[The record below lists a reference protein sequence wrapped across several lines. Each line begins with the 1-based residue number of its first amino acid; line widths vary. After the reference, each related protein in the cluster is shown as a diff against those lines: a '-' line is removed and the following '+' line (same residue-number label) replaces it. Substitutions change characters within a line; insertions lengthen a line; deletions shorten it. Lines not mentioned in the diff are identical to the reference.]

1 MSGEAVQR
9 TQDPAVVP
17 ELTAFVTA
25 GVLTTADVRLAGR
38 LGRIGGDDDPEV
50 LLAVALALRGPRH
63 GHVCVEL
70 DDIAGHL
77 AVEPRRGSSGSDDGD
92 GADPGTELASLPWPP
107 FARWHALLADS
118 PLVRSGGPGGTPL
131 VLDGGRLYLDR
142 YWVYEQQLA
151 TELLRR
157 ASDRT
162 EPADPAALSGWL
174 DALFGPAETLDR
186 QRLAAVVALHRRLTV
201 IAGGPGTGKT
211 YTVTRVLALLHL
223 AALAEDG
230 ERPLRVAL
238 AAPTGKAAARLQESL
253 REGLES
259 LALDPDVRGA
269 MERTPASTIHR
280 LLGVQRGA
288 GTRFRHDADTPLPH
302 DVVIVDE
309 ASMVSLP
316 LMAKLVAAVRPD
328 ARLILLGDRDQLAS
342 VEAGAAFGDLCGPDG
357 SRPVLR
363 LSSEAVAAVE
373 GPMAGQLTG
382 SFERADGPGIWDAIV
397 RLDRFH
403 RFNGGSDLG
412 AVAAAIQR
420 AGDDL
425 DEVVDLLRRGERE
438 EGTVRLLDPDL
449 DRGARTR
456 VERMAV
462 AAYGE
467 VAHLALSGA
476 PAPEVLEA
484 LGQFRVLCARRNGRD
499 GVDDWNRTIE
509 ARLGAEIPGLHVGQ
523 RWYVGRPV
531 MITENDHTVRLYN
544 GDVGVVLADPERAGR
559 LVAAFWT
566 PDGRIRFLS
575 PSRLPACE
583 TTYAMTI
590 HKSQGSQFAH
600 VAVVLT
606 PEPSPVLTRELLYT
620 ALTRASARVTVL
632 GREPILRATLTR
644 PIQRASGLQ
653 ERLWGRPDRAPGA
666 GREKSH

>member
-1 MSGEAVQR
+1 MTDEPVPF
-9 TQDPAVVP
+9 TPDPVVVP
-17 ELTAFVTA
+17 ELAPFVAA
-25 GVLTTADVRLAGR
+25 GVLTTADVRLARR

-77 AVEPRRGSSGSDDGD
+77 AVEPRPWAPGSTVGD
-92 GADPGTELASLPWPP
+92 GEGAEPGTELAALPWPP
-107 FARWHALLADS
+107 FGRWHACLADS
-118 PLVRSGGPGGTPL
+118 PLVRSGGPGETPL
-131 VLDGGRLYLDR
+131 VLEGGRLYLDR
-142 YWVYEQQLA
+142 YWFYEQQLA

-162 EPADPAALSGWL
+162 EPDDPDELRGWL
-174 DALFGPAETLDR
+174 DGLFGSAATLDR

-223 AALAEDG
+223 AAEARAGD
-230 ERPLRVAL
+230 RPLRVAL

-253 REGLES
+253 REGLET
-259 LALDPDVRGA
+259 LALEGPVRAA

-288 GTRFRHDADTPLPH
+288 GTRFRHDADSPLPH

-363 LSSEAVAAVE
+363 LSPEAVASVE
-373 GPMAGQLTG
+373 GSMAGQLAG
-382 SFERADGPGIWDAIV
+382 SFEPAEAPGIWDAIV

-403 RFNGGSDLG
+403 RFADGSDLG

-425 DEVVDLLRRGERE
+425 DEVVDLLRGEAGE
-438 EGTVRLLDPDL
+438 EGTVRLLDPDV
-449 DRGARTR
+449 DGGARSR
-456 VERMAV
+456 VERSAV

-467 VAHLALSGA
+467 VARLALAGA
-476 PAPEVLEA
+476 PAHEVLEA
-484 LGQFRVLCARRNGRD
+484 LGHFRVLCARRRGRD
-499 GVDDWNRTIE
+499 GVDDWNRTVE
-509 ARLGAEIPGLHVGQ
+509 ARLGAEVPGLSVGQ
-523 RWYVGRPV
+523 RWYVGRPLMV
-531 MITENDHTVRLYN
+531 TENDHTLRLYN
-544 GDVGVVLADPERAGR
+544 GDVGVVLADPGHPGR
-559 LVAAFWT
+559 LVAAFWM

-620 ALTRASARVTVL
+620 ALTRASEQVTVL

-653 ERLWGRPDRAPGA
+653 ERLWGRSDRATGPG
-666 GREKSH
+666 R

>member
-1 MSGEAVQR
+1 VTGDVAPLPEDA
-9 TQDPAVVP
+9 AVVP
-17 ELTAFVTA
+17 ELEPFVSA
-25 GVLTTADVRLAGR
+25 GVLTVADVRLARR
-38 LGRIGGDDDPEV
+38 LGRIGGDDDPDV

-77 AVEPRRGSSGSDDGD
+77 AVEPQRRVTGTGSG
-92 GADPGTELASLPWPP
+92 GAPAVPTEVTSLPWPSP
-107 FARWHALLADS
+107 KRWHRRLADS
-118 PLVRSGGPGGTPL
+118 PLVRSGGPGETPL
-131 VLDGGRLYLDR
+131 VLDAGRLYLDR
-142 YWVYEQQLA
+142 YWEYERQLA
-151 TELLRR
+151 SELLRR
-157 ASDRT
+157 AADRT
-162 EPADPAALSGWL
+162 EPAEPAALSGWL

-223 AALAEDG
+223 AAQARDG
-230 ERPLRVAL
+230 DRPLRVAL

-253 REGLES
+253 REGLGS
-259 LALDPDVRGA
+259 LTLEPSVRAA

-280 LLGVQRGA
+280 LLGVRRG
-288 GTRFRHDADTPLPH
+288 GSTRFRHDADTPLPH

-328 ARLILLGDRDQLAS
+328 ASLLLLGDRDQLAS
-342 VEAGAAFGDLCGPDG
+342 VEAGAAFGDLCGPAG

-363 LSSEAVAAVE
+363 LSADAAATVA
-373 GPMAGQLTG
+373 GPMAGQLAG
-382 SFERADGPGIWDAIV
+382 SFETADAPGIWDAVV

-403 RFNGGSDLG
+403 RFAGGSDLG
-412 AVAAAIQR
+412 AVASAIQR
-420 AGDDL
+420 AGDDP
-425 DEVVDLLRRGERE
+425 DEVLDLLRGE
-438 EGTVRLLDPDL
+438 EGTVRLLDPDV
-449 DRGARTR
+449 DRGSRAR

-462 AAYGE
+462 TAYRE
-467 VAHLALSGA
+467 VAQLALAGA
-476 PAPEVLEA
+476 PAPQVLEA
-484 LGQFRVLCARRNGRD
+484 LGHFRVLCARRSGRE

-509 ARLGAEIPGLHVGQ
+509 ARLSAELPALHVGQ

-559 LVAAFWT
+559 LVVAFWT
-566 PDGRIRFLS
+566 PDGHIRLLS

-590 HKSQGSQFAH
+590 HKSQGSQFEH

-606 PEPSPVLTRELLYT
+606 REPSPVLTRELLYT
-620 ALTRASARVTVL
+620 ALTRASEQVTVL
-632 GREPILRATLTR
+632 GSEPILRTTLTR

-653 ERLWGRPDRAPGA
+653 QRLWGRQDRGPGP
-666 GREKSH
+666 GR

>member
-1 MSGEAVQR
+1 MTGEPVLLIP
-9 TQDPAVVP
+9 DPALVP
-17 ELTAFVTA
+17 ELAAFVAA
-25 GVLTTADVRLAGR
+25 GVLTTADVRLARR

-77 AVEPRRGSSGSDDGD
+77 AVEPRRGATGSSDGD
-92 GADPGTELASLPWPP
+92 GAEPGADLAALPWPP
-107 FARWHALLADS
+107 FDRWRERLADS

-131 VLDGGRLYLDR
+131 VLEGGRLYLDR
-142 YWVYEQQLA
+142 YWVYEQELA
-151 TELLRR
+151 TDLLRR

-162 EPADPAALSGWL
+162 EPADPAELSGWL

-223 AALAEDG
+223 AAEARVGD
-230 ERPLRVAL
+230 RPLRVAL

-253 REGLES
+253 REGLETLTLEPS
-259 LALDPDVRGA
+259 VRTA

-280 LLGVQRGA
+280 LLGVRRGA

-363 LSSEAVAAVE
+363 LSPEAVASVE
-373 GPMAGQLTG
+373 GPMAGQLAG
-382 SFERADGPGIWDAIV
+382 SFERAEAPGIWDAIV

-403 RFNGGSDLG
+403 RFAGGSDLG
-412 AVAAAIQR
+412 TVAAAIQR

-425 DEVVDLLRRGERE
+425 DEVVDLLRGEE
-438 EGTVRLLDPDL
+438 GGAGTVRLLDPDV
-449 DRGARTR
+449 DRGARAR
-456 VERMAV
+456 VEHSAV

-467 VAHLALSGA
+467 VARLALAGA
-476 PAPEVLEA
+476 PAPEVLEV
-484 LGQFRVLCARRNGRD
+484 LGHFRVLCARRSGRD

-509 ARLGAEIPGLHVGQ
+509 TRLGAEVPGLHVGQ

-531 MITENDHTVRLYN
+531 MITENDHRLRLYN
-544 GDVGVVLADPERAGR
+544 GDVGVVLADPGRPGR

-566 PDGRIRFLS
+566 SDGRIRFLS

-620 ALTRASARVTVL
+620 ALTRASEQVTVL

-653 ERLWGRPDRAPGA
+653 ERLWGRSDRATGA
-666 GREKSH
+666 GR